1 MDLTKDPIPGLT
13 RKIAL
18 PVTVGLLFD
27 SMYGI
32 VDTFFAGKLSTE
44 ALAALSISSPA
55 FFFFITTAAGISNGA
70 NVLIS
75 NALGRK
81 NTDEARA
88 TCLQSIS
95 FAVTMALFLVMLAYL
110 SAPALLKTL
119 GATGEYLDMSLEYF
133 NVMLIGLVFTIL
145 TNVFFAALRA
155 QGETKSYRNM
165 LVLGC
170 LLNCMLNPLFM
181 FGGFGIPAMGVTG
194 LALSTSTINLLSAIY
209 LFHRLR
215 RSEMWGG
222 TFKMIPPPD
231 KTWWKIAKQGL
242 PASFN
247 MISMAFAWYIA
258 TLFVGKFSNAGVA
271 AYGIAIRIETFFMI
285 PSWALATAFVS
296 MVGQNHGASNGRR
309 IMECLKYTT
318 RINFLGAIAGGII
331 LFVAAEP
338 LMRLFSQDEQV
349 IPHGANYLRV
359 AAIVLMARV
368 VHVMMVSLLQGLKRP
383 VGIAWVAVFRH
394 IIGPCVL
401 GYLMAF
407 KLGMEV
413 DGVWWSWCIVAWT
426 SAVILF
432 AFAMHV
438 FKQMYA
444 EAFEPQK
451 P

>member
-1 MDLTKDPIPGLT
+1 M
-13 RKIAL
+13 
-18 PVTVGLLFD
+18 VN
-27 SMYGI
+27 S
-32 VDTFFAGKLSTE
+32 
-44 ALAALSISSPA
+44 
-55 FFFFITTAAGISNGA
+55 
-70 NVLIS
+70 
-75 NALGRK
+75 
-81 NTDEARA
+81 A
-88 TCLQSIS
+88 TQVC
-95 FAVTMALFLVMLAYL
+95 
-110 SAPALLKTL
+110 
-119 GATGEYLDMSLEYF
+119 
-133 NVMLIGLVFTIL
+133 
-145 TNVFFAALRA
+145 
-155 QGETKSYRNM
+155 
-165 LVLGC
+165 
-170 LLNCMLNPLFM
+170 
-181 FGGFGIPAMGVTG
+181 
-194 LALSTSTINLLSAIY
+194 
-209 LFHRLR
+209 
-215 RSEMWGG
+215 
-222 TFKMIPPPD
+222 
-231 KTWWKIAKQGL
+231 
-242 PASFN
+242 
-247 MISMAFAWYIA
+247 
-258 TLFVGKFSNAGVA
+258 A

-318 RINFLGAIAGGII
+318 RVNFLGAIVGGII

-368 VHVMMVSLLQGLKRP
+368 VHVTMVSLLQGLKRP

-394 IIGPCVL
+394 IIGPCIL

-407 KLGMEV
+407 TLGMEV

-444 EAFEPQK
+444 EAFEPNM